1 MKELSRTELFE
12 LVWKQPMSKLGPTLG
27 ITGTGLAKVC
37 KRAGIPTP
45 PHGYWAKLQH
55 GKRVRRPTLPPAAKG
70 QSEQVEFLT
79 GAPGRNVSADQVP
92 EDIAALIEAEGTNKK
107 PITVAQRPTKFHAVV
122 EKWWPHA
129 TRSFGGQTRN
139 ERQSKAEARQRS
151 ILSAF
156 SSEVG
161 RLGGSVTC
169 DERRRLTARIAGE
182 AIEFSLTER
191 SKQIRVPLT
200 EQEAR
205 WSFYADRGYKTE
217 NEPTGELRLRIENYF
232 DQPIRRQWHDAPDK
246 PLEQQ
251 LRDILIGFLFA
262 SALEREK
269 RLEREEQQR
278 RRFEEEHRRY
288 ALAERRRE
296 VNTELQA
303 LRGEV
308 AAWIEAAQIRAY
320 VKACMGDSGQGGAD
334 SLSPWARWA
343 MIAADSID
351 PLIPDTDESVLLS
364 TELPR
369 PNGDTEPDE

>member
-1 MKELSRTELFE
+1 
-12 LVWKQPMSKLGPTLG
+12 MSTLGPTLG
-27 ITGTGLAKVC
+27 ISGTGLAKVC

-55 GKRVRRPTLPPAAKG
+55 GKRVRRPALPPAPQG
-70 QSEQVEFLT
+70 QSEQVEFET
-79 GAPGRNVSADQVP
+79 GALSRNLSVDQIP
-92 EDIAALIEAEGTNKK
+92 QDIAALVEAERAAEK
-107 PITVAQRPTKFHAVV
+107 PLTVAQRPTKFHAVV

-129 TRSFGGQTRN
+129 TRSFGSQTRN
-139 ERQSKAEARQRS
+139 ERQSKAEVRQRS
-151 ILSAF
+151 TLSTFA
-156 SSEVG
+156 SEIG

-182 AIEFSLTER
+182 DIEFSLSER

-205 WSFYADRGYKTE
+205 WGFYADRGYKTE
-217 NEPTGELRLRIENYF
+217 NEATGELRLRIENYF

-278 RRFEEEHRRY
+278 RRLEEERRRY

-303 LRGEV
+303 LRDEV

-320 VKACMGDSGQGGAD
+320 VKACMGASGQGGAD

-343 MIAADSID
+343 MVAADSID

-364 TELPR
+364 TELPS
-369 PNGDTEPDE
+369 PNHDTEPDE